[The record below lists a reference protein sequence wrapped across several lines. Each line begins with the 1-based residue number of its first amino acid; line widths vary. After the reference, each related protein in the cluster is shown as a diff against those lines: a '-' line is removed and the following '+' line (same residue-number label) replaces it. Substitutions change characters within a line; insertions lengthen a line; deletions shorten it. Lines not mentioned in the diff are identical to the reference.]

1 MSGFYLPIAFELS
14 VRSHKLKEFAGA
26 AFDVLS
32 MNLLSLLLFEL

>member
-26 AFDVLS
+26 TFAVLS